1 MFMNRVFCANLMDS
15 IWLYVYRDFSHRLK
29 RIANLRTIGILHRW
43 IWIFINRL
51 KETEGFL
58 QYYDGDDDVIPGYNN
73 NTPMMFKRDFL
84 CKKCIGKRVHSSAT
98 KYDNFKCTLHQN
110 WLGGLEHA
118 EFLALGETSVCGGFT
133 GTVVLF
139 HSILV
144 DTVTKLCSSQRS
156 LIPQSVHDAS
166 HNHTGDIYV

>member
-1 MFMNRVFCANLMDS
+1 MNRVFCANLMDS

-84 CKKCIGKRVHSSAT
+84 CKKCIGKRVHSWAT
-98 KYDNFKCTLHQN
+98 KYDNSECTLHQN
-110 WLGGLEHA
+110 LVGWAWARWISGTRRDKRVWRLHWYCGVISFNPGG
-118 EFLALGETSVCGGFT
+118 
-133 GTVVLF
+133 
-139 HSILV
+139 HSDEV
-144 DTVTKLCSSQRS
+144 MQQSKVTHSTICSWCV
-156 LIPQSVHDAS
+156 P
-166 HNHTGDIYV
+166 